1 MQNADAN
8 KNEATPEIIHKL
20 KTISSLHNVRILM
33 AVESGSRAWGFPSV
47 DSDYDVRFIYAR
59 NPDDYLKLNPSNKEL
74 DDHLEDTK
82 DYPYDIAGWDIRKTL
97 RLLLSSNATPMEWAK
112 SPIQYI
118 ANNELQDSLL
128 SFAPYLNPYSLFR
141 HHYVLACKANT
152 VAISGSLIT
161 DNNGQN
167 TMQEVN
173 IVKPKKLL
181 YALRSFLSCEWIL
194 DPSTTPDIP
203 ISIHDLAQNKDMKF
217 KNALRNLIATKG
229 VRRESDYADAHA
241 VLLNYCNEMTSRY
254 AEFTDCAN
262 EINPMLS
269 QSNKYQKRDNEQ
281 LYTAV
286 NDLIISS
293 ICVPQDNP
301 ILSAPSLGLR

>member
-1 MQNADAN
+1 MTDSVLPIHIINEKLDAIEKQN
-8 KNEATPEIIHKL
+8 
-20 KTISSLHNVRILM
+20 NVRILL

-82 DYPYDIAGWDIRKTL
+82 DYPYDMAGWDIRKTL

-118 ANNELQDSLL
+118 ANNELQASLV

-167 TMQEVN
+167 SMQEVN

-194 DPSTTPDIP
+194 DQSTTPDIP
-203 ISIHDLAQNKDMKF
+203 ISIHDLAQNKGMEF
-217 KNALRNLIATKG
+217 RNALHNLIET
-229 VRRESDYADAHA
+229 
-241 VLLNYCNEMTSRY
+241 T
-254 AEFTDCAN
+254 
-262 EINPMLS
+262 
-269 QSNKYQKRDNEQ
+269 QS
-281 LYTAV
+281 
-286 NDLIISS
+286 I
-293 ICVPQDNP
+293 
-301 ILSAPSLGLR
+301 